1 MKIQRILVPIDGSEG
16 AQAALDAALDL
27 QPGHPAEILVVL
39 ALEPIHLRIG
49 AQITQRGENVRMI
62 ADEQRLIAEDRLAQ
76 LESDLRGRGV
86 AVRTFLGTG
95 PADDVILSAAKKPG
109 EARSSGSQFFITT
122 DAAHHLNGEHVVFG
136 AVVEGMDV
144 VSQIVAGAVDP
155 QSPGGDRPLEPVSID
170 AVEVVE

>member
-27 QPGHPAEILVVL
+27 QPGHPAEILIVL

-95 PADDVILSAAKKPG
+95 PADDVILSAAKKHG
-109 EARSSGSQFFITT
+109 ADMIVMSTHARSGIAHALLGSITEKVIRGAECPVLTIRGYELGSGRK
-122 DAAHHLNGEHVVFG
+122 G
-136 AVVEGMDV
+136 
-144 VSQIVAGAVDP
+144 
-155 QSPGGDRPLEPVSID
+155 R
-170 AVEVVE
+170 